1 MTGPTLAL
9 AASVGLLLSPAFA
22 QAVPKV
28 FPQGEIVVGL
38 DFIGFTA
45 ADILSATPLAD
56 AYGHGVLV
64 ELSPD
69 LDAPL
74 AAITADKT
82 GHWLDLFLCGKRLF
96 HARLAED
103 LVQASFRITADDAE
117 SAETLADA
125 FRHPDC
131 ATPVS

>member
-9 AASVGLLLSPAFA
+9 AASVGLLLSPAHA
-22 QAVPKV
+22 QAVPEV

-38 DFIGFTA
+38 KSIGFTA
-45 ADILSATPLAD
+45 ADILSATALSD

-64 ELSPD
+64 QLSPD

-74 AAITADKT
+74 AAITAGKT
-82 GHWLDLFLCGKRLF
+82 GHWVDLFLCGHRLL

-103 LVQASFRITADDAE
+103 LVQASFRITADDAR
-117 SAETLADA
+117 SAEALAQA
-125 FRHPDC
+125 FRNPAC